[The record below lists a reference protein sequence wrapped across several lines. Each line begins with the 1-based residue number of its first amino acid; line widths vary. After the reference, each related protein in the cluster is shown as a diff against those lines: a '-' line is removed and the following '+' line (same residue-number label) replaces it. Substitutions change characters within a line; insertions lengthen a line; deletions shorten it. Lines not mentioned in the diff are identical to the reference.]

1 MTPPDWASQRVEKVS
16 SDGFSGDAWAVRAD
30 ECARLL
36 RLEHARAVR
45 TVKRRLEA
53 LKGQREVATT
63 EYAVDGLRLII
74 EEVEHLLTDLQ
85 RGRTQKGTR

>member
-1 MTPPDWASQRVEKVS
+1 MTPPDWASKKALKVWHS
-16 SDGFSGDAWAVRAD
+16 HRGGLSDYG
-30 ECARLL
+30 ARLL

-74 EEVEHLLTDLQ
+74 EEVEHLLTALQ